1 MTAAPKERTRGV
13 RVGIV
18 GLGNIGRRV
27 ARHIDSGRIPGA
39 RLAAITSRDMEKVVS
54 FCAGLAARPRPASLA
69 EVCADSDIVIECAT
83 AAAFPDIA
91 RAVLKGGKSLIAVSA
106 AGLPGCPEFLELAA
120 ASPGRVRFASGAMP
134 GLDSIRS
141 AAEGKIT
148 ACRLTSTVLP
158 SSFSG
163 ESILGEHGIDVGQ
176 LRERTRVFKGSAKEA
191 AASFPRHFN
200 VAISLNLA
208 GVPLDL
214 IQVELWVDPNLPGA
228 TVHIEVEAED
238 VSLTMMSKNI
248 PSPEN
253 PRTSRIIA
261 PSVLAA
267 LRGMIG
273 AVQAGS

>member
-1 MTAAPKERTRGV
+1 MTSPSV

-27 ARHIDSGRIPGA
+27 ARRLDEGAIPGTRLTA
-39 RLAAITSRDMEKVVS
+39 VASRDSAKAAVFCGRLASPPEIVP
-54 FCAGLAARPRPASLA
+54 LAALCA
-69 EVCADSDIVIECAT
+69 ECDIVVESAT
-83 AAAFPDIA
+83 AAAFPEIA
-91 RAVLKGGKSLIAVSA
+91 RTVLRAGRSLVAVSA
-106 AGLPGCPEFLELAA
+106 AGIPNCPEFLDLAA
-120 ASPGRVRFASGAMP
+120 ASPGRVRIASGAIP

-141 AAEGKIT
+141 AAEGRIT
-148 ACRLTSTVLP
+148 AARLTSTVLP

-163 ESILGEHGIDVGQ
+163 ESVLKERGIDPAALG
-176 LRERTRVFKGSAKEA
+176 RERVRVFKGTAKQA

-214 IQVELWVDPNLPGA
+214 IEVELWIDPTLTGA
-228 TVHIEVEAED
+228 TVHIEVEADD
-238 VSLTMMSKNI
+238 VSLTMMSRNH

-267 LRGMIG
+267 LRGMVG

>member
-1 MTAAPKERTRGV
+1 MPDKGRPPA

-27 ARHIDSGRIPGA
+27 ARRLDDGAIPDA
-39 RLAAITSRDMEKVVS
+39 RLTAIASRDLGKADA
-54 FCAGLAARPRPASLA
+54 FCAGLSSRPRAMGLA
-69 EVCADSDIVIECAT
+69 ELCAICDIVIESAT

-91 RAVLKGGKSLIAVSA
+91 RTVLRAGKSLVAVSA
-106 AGLPGCPEFLELAA
+106 AGIPNCPDFLELAS
-120 ASPGRVRFASGAMP
+120 ASPGRVRIASGAIP

-141 AAEGKIT
+141 AAEGRIR
-148 ACRLTSTVLP
+148 AARLTSTVLP

-163 ESILGEHGIDVGQ
+163 EPILKEHGIDLATLG
-176 LRERTRVFKGSAKEA
+176 RERVRVFKGTARAA

-214 IQVELWVDPNLPGA
+214 IEVELWIDPTLTGA

-238 VSLTMMSKNI
+238 VTLTMMSRNH

-253 PRTSRIIA
+253 PRTSKIIA

-267 LRGMIG
+267 LRGMVG
-273 AVQAGS
+273 SVQAGS

>member
-1 MTAAPKERTRGV
+1 MSQ

-27 ARHIDSGRIPGA
+27 ARHIDGGRIPGA
-39 RLAAITSRDMEKVVS
+39 RLSCITSRDMEKVAA
-54 FCAGLAARPRPASLA
+54 FCATLATKPQATSLA
-69 EVCADSDIVIECAT
+69 EVCAGSDIVIECAT

-91 RAVLKGGKSLIAVSA
+91 RAVLKAGKSLIAVSA
-106 AGLPGCPEFLELAA
+106 AGLPRCPDFHELAA
-120 ASPGRVRFASGAMP
+120 ASPGRVRIASGAMP

-141 AAEGKIT
+141 AAEGRIA

-163 ESILGEHGIDVGQ
+163 ENILKEHGIDVGT
-176 LRERTRVFKGSAKEA
+176 LREKTRVFKGTAKEA

-214 IQVELWVDPNLPGA
+214 IQVELWVDPSLPGA

-238 VSLTMMSKNI
+238 VTLTMMSKNI

-267 LRGMIG
+267 LRGMVG

>member
-1 MTAAPKERTRGV
+1 MAVSSARI
-13 RVGIV
+13 GIV

-27 ARHIDSGRIPGA
+27 ARRLDEGAVPGA
-39 RLAAITSRDMEKVVS
+39 CLTTATSRD
-54 FCAGLAARPRPASLA
+54 LAAAAAFCRQLSSPPTVMELA
-69 EVCADSDIVIECAT
+69 ELCDDADIVIESAT
-83 AAAFPDIA
+83 AAAFPEIA
-91 RAVLKGGKSLIAVSA
+91 RAVLRAGKSLVAVSA
-106 AGLPGCPEFLELAA
+106 AGIPNCPEFLELAA
-120 ASPGRVRFASGAMP
+120 ASPGRVRIASGAIP

-141 AAEGKIT
+141 AAEGRIK
-148 ACRLTSTVLP
+148 AARLTSTVLP

-163 ESILGEHGIDVGQ
+163 EPILKKHGVDLETLG
-176 LRERTRVFKGSAKEA
+176 RERVRVFKGTAKQA

-200 VAISLNLA
+200 VAISLSLA

-214 IQVELWVDPNLPGA
+214 IEVELWIDPTLPGA
-228 TVHIEVEAED
+228 TVQIEVDAED
-238 VSLTMMSKNI
+238 VTLTMMSRNL

-273 AVQAGS
+273 SVQAGS

>member
-1 MTAAPKERTRGV
+1 MTAAGGARPGEY

-27 ARHIDSGRIPGA
+27 ARHIDAGRIPGA
-39 RLAAITSRDMEKVVS
+39 RLTAVTSRDMEKVAA
-54 FCAGLAARPRPASLA
+54 FCAGLAAKPRPGSLA
-69 EVCADSDIVIECAT
+69 EICADADIVIECAT

-91 RAVLKGGKSLIAVSA
+91 RAVLKAGKSLIAVSA
-106 AGLPGCPEFLELAA
+106 AGLPRCPEFLELAA
-120 ASPGRVRFASGAMP
+120 SSPGRVRIASGAMP

-141 AAEGKIT
+141 AAEGRIT

-163 ESILGEHGIDVGQ
+163 ENILKEHGIDVTR
-176 LRERTRVFKGSAKEA
+176 LRERTRVFKGTAKEA

-214 IQVELWVDPNLPGA
+214 IQVELWVDPGLPGA

-238 VSLTMMSKNI
+238 VTLTMMSKNI